1 MNDSEQAISLAQT
14 VYQDI
19 NEWLKFTEAKHAALL
34 AAWIALWIGIIS
46 IDLQYPFTIVRYTAL
61 ICIML
66 CASINFLSFFPFLNK
81 MDILQKLCR
90 QKYDGA
96 SNNVLFYIS
105 IFIQFTDQNAQSAN
119 QNTYKINFM
128 NALGSTNSSSS
139 KLLDDYLEQ
148 IVDVSTVVTIKV
160 YLFALSLKL
169 AVVSFIIVLLS
180 LLIA

>member
-61 ICIML
+61 ICITL

-105 IFIQFTDQNAQSAN
+105 IFIQSADRNA
-119 QNTYKINFM
+119 YKVNFM
-128 NALGSTNSSSS
+128 NSLGKTNISSFG
-139 KLLDDYLEQ
+139 LFDHYLNQ
-148 IVDVSTVVTIKV
+148 IIDVSTVTTIKV